1 MLGGRGGGGDG
12 QEIAN
17 GTSAAPRLAGLDGPR
32 RDIQQWADAKTIEPA
47 TDEASDLDRD
57 QKEGGTHADGYI

>member
-47 TDEASDLDRD
+47 TD
-57 QKEGGTHADGYI
+57 